1 MSVAWRELVRELLKD
16 PEVRVAAREFFGL
29 LKSELMVANEG
40 DEWIDQSRGRTIL
53 GRNKW
58 CAAVRDR
65 LERNPEDPHAR
76 IVGGRYLLDTVGV
89 CEERDRIHRA
99 RPRVRKAAAEAT
111 PEDASPHVTRALRLL
126 RSEK

>member
-1 MSVAWRELVRELLKD
+1 MSVAWRDLVRELLKD
-16 PEVRVAAREFFGL
+16 PEVRGAAREFFSL

-58 CAAVRDR
+58 CAAVRAR
-65 LERNPEDPHAR
+65 LERDPEDPHAR

-89 CEERDRIHRA
+89 CEERDRAHQA
-99 RPRVRKAAAEAT
+99 RPKLRKAPAPTVDTE
-111 PEDASPHVTRALRLL
+111 SPHVSRALRLL
-126 RSEK
+126 RGER